1 MFACECLGVDLDS
14 NLNLTSHFDRK
25 YKKAAGRDQS
35 IRPSIDQKWAEI
47 IFKTM
52 ILSIFTYCGS
62 LGLGWSDTRKSLI
75 KNIEQ

>member
-1 MFACECLGVDLDS
+1 MFACEYLGVDLDP

-25 YKKAAGRDQS
+25 YKKAADRVNPLRS

-52 ILSIFTYCGS
+52 ILSTFTYCGS
-62 LGLGWSDTRKSLI
+62 LGLGWSDT
-75 KNIEQ
+75 